1 MTAFPE
7 QEHFLMALSQP
18 RQEDRVDDALLEAA
32 EPSKVSKEQLSTL
45 KHEREASRRL
55 PVDLFGRMVCAFK

>member
-1 MTAFPE
+1 M

-55 PVDLFGRMVCAFK
+55 AAVDIFGRMVCAHG